1 VLLFIFVAG
10 YMERTSTSGWN
21 WKKEL
26 KSIVVA
32 FFIGVC
38 LIIAS
43 KFLLDWLIDLYN
55 AYLKEQEALR
65 LQIKADKRF
74 ELWQQN
80 QLKKAEEET
89 EALLKAEKQNAEMWW
104 YCVSI
109 VGIVV
114 VSVAVVVVVVA
125 VVSGK

>member
-1 VLLFIFVAG
+1 
-10 YMERTSTSGWN
+10 
-21 WKKEL
+21 
-26 KSIVVA
+26 
-32 FFIGVC
+32 
-38 LIIAS
+38 
-43 KFLLDWLIDLYN
+43 LDWLIDLYN